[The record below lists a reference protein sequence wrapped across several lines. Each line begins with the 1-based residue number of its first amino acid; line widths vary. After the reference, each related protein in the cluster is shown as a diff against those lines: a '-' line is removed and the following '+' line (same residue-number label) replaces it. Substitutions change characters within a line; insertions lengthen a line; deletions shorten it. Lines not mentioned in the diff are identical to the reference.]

1 MLNSSTLSHT
11 IRSAGLIRRS
21 QVAGRRSRVAG
32 RGSRV
37 AGRRSQVTGRRSQ
50 VAGRSVLEQN
60 TFLQYSNK
68 QVLFKFS
75 TASESLMV

>member
-1 MLNSSTLSHT
+1 MADA
-11 IRSAGLIRRS
+11 AGLIRRS
-21 QVAGRRSRVAG
+21 QVAGRRSQVRGRGSQVAG
-32 RGSRV
+32 RGSQV
-37 AGRRSQVTGRRSQ
+37 AGRRSQV
-50 VAGRSVLEQN
+50 AGLSVLQQN